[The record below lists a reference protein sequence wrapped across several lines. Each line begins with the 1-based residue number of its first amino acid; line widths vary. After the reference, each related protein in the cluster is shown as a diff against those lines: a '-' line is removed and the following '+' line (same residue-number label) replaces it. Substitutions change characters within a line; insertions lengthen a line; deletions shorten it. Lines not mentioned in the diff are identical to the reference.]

1 MAPAPAVDAEGE
13 CGRGKSHNTLKP
25 DGVRVAAASTTL
37 DSSDSHGPA
46 ADVQGGGGSGE
57 RFDSSDGEGRA
68 TDVQGR
74 SSAGESLV
82 VKSEHAC
89 AADDPVGDG
98 ALLAPANKPTGAD
111 PLAVASSS
119 HDIDAASADPA
130 NDEEDGDTTECS
142 SSFGNSC
149 CETDDEADH
158 GGSEVDS
165 PFSENADGVQ
175 ALIRPR
181 KKKVTAEWRSAV
193 RPMMWRCQWL
203 ELRMKDLLSQVSK
216 YDRELALINKGKE
229 LQQAVNMTNGSRSES
244 AQSSKGRENSCM
256 ERRKR
261 RRLEETMNTSL
272 YIKKHEIL
280 SYFFDKQN
288 KGAETDGILI
298 DDDSSGPVGNDVKG
312 GIHTVGLLEPKEYD
326 MVAEQLTLQ
335 KFLLTIDGIRSQVL
349 RLQDRLSKVRSKQ
362 ENMVSLVDHAH
373 IKVSE
378 KRLRTQKRSFSYKK
392 DRYSKSKKKKN
403 LNILSKEEDKPAHA
417 VISTLSKRAPD
428 CQTEVTMYSSEEKS
442 GERCQSHKKAITVDL
457 LLPNGH
463 MGDLCKDNDDVLI
476 DNQAANE
483 GYQPFEN
490 AKQPMDKSLELTE
503 KVCETANLRVG
514 SNSSPVEVTSTS
526 APFRVENASVSL
538 EARSTPGQVV
548 KQEPVFEKPPA
559 LKHVYSGKRR
569 RKLKMKEGS
578 GPVSGFKTQSK
589 EASKTPATKKK
600 TESTSPAAKKL
611 KIEETTAPDEGKKA
625 VKTHSTGKKRKAGKS
640 CSSTKKQEAEN
651 SSCVARKDIS
661 ESTPSKPRIEKAVLV
676 AVNSRR
682 SQRVRKPKIY

>member
-13 CGRGKSHNTLKP
+13 CGGGKSHNTLKP

-57 RFDSSDGEGRA
+57 RLDSSDGEGRA

-89 AADDPVGDG
+89 AGDDPVGDG
-98 ALLAPANKPTGAD
+98 ALLAPANKPAGAD

-175 ALIRPR
+175 ASIRPR

-229 LQQAVNMTNGSRSES
+229 LPQAVNMTNGSRSES
-244 AQSSKGRENSCM
+244 AQPSKGRENSCM

-261 RRLEETMNTSL
+261 RRLEETVNTPL

-335 KFLLTIDGIRSQVL
+335 KFLLTIDGIQSQVL
-349 RLQDRLSKVRSKQ
+349 RLQDRLSKAHSKQ

-378 KRLRTQKRSFSYKK
+378 RRLRTQKRSFSYKK

-428 CQTEVTMYSSEEKS
+428 CQTEVAMYSSEEKS

-490 AKQPMDKSLELTE
+490 AKQSMDKSLELTE
-503 KVCETANLRVG
+503 KVCETANLRAG
-514 SNSSPVEVTSTS
+514 SNSSPVEVSSTS

-538 EARSTPGQVV
+538 EIRSTPGQVV

-569 RKLKMKEGS
+569 RKLKMEGR
-578 GPVSGFKTQSK
+578 GPASGFKTQSK

-600 TESTSPAAKKL
+600 TESTSPAAKKP
-611 KIEETTAPDEGKKA
+611 KIVETTAPDEGKKA

-640 CSSTKKQEAEN
+640 FSSTKKQEAEN
-651 SSCVARKDIS
+651 SSCAARKEIS

>member
-1 MAPAPAVDAEGE
+1 
-13 CGRGKSHNTLKP
+13 
-25 DGVRVAAASTTL
+25 
-37 DSSDSHGPA
+37 
-46 ADVQGGGGSGE
+46 
-57 RFDSSDGEGRA
+57 
-68 TDVQGR
+68 
-74 SSAGESLV
+74 
-82 VKSEHAC
+82 
-89 AADDPVGDG
+89 
-98 ALLAPANKPTGAD
+98 
-111 PLAVASSS
+111 
-119 HDIDAASADPA
+119 
-130 NDEEDGDTTECS
+130 
-142 SSFGNSC
+142 
-149 CETDDEADH
+149 
-158 GGSEVDS
+158 
-165 PFSENADGVQ
+165 
-175 ALIRPR
+175 
-181 KKKVTAEWRSAV
+181 
-193 RPMMWRCQWL
+193 
-203 ELRMKDLLSQVSK
+203 
-216 YDRELALINKGKE
+216 
-229 LQQAVNMTNGSRSES
+229 
-244 AQSSKGRENSCM
+244 
-256 ERRKR
+256 
-261 RRLEETMNTSL
+261 
-272 YIKKHEIL
+272 
-280 SYFFDKQN
+280 
-288 KGAETDGILI
+288 
-298 DDDSSGPVGNDVKG
+298 
-312 GIHTVGLLEPKEYD
+312 

-578 GPVSGFKTQSK
+578 GPVSGLTQSK

-640 CSSTKKQEAEN
+640 CSSTKNQEAEN
-651 SSCVARKDIS
+651 SSCAARKDIS

>member
-13 CGRGKSHNTLKP
+13 CGGGKSHNTLKP

-57 RFDSSDGEGRA
+57 RLDSSDGEGRA

-74 SSAGESLV
+74 SSAGESLM

-244 AQSSKGRENSCM
+244 VQSSKGRENSCM

-261 RRLEETMNTSL
+261 RRLEETVNTSL

-298 DDDSSGPVGNDVKG
+298 DDDSSGPGM
-312 GIHTVGLLEPKEYD
+312 Y
-326 MVAEQLTLQ
+326 MV
-335 KFLLTIDGIRSQVL
+335 VCP
-349 RLQDRLSKVRSKQ
+349 
-362 ENMVSLVDHAH
+362 LV
-373 IKVSE
+373 
-378 KRLRTQKRSFSYKK
+378 
-392 DRYSKSKKKKN
+392 
-403 LNILSKEEDKPAHA
+403 
-417 VISTLSKRAPD
+417 
-428 CQTEVTMYSSEEKS
+428 
-442 GERCQSHKKAITVDL
+442 
-457 LLPNGH
+457 
-463 MGDLCKDNDDVLI
+463 
-476 DNQAANE
+476 
-483 GYQPFEN
+483 
-490 AKQPMDKSLELTE
+490 
-503 KVCETANLRVG
+503 
-514 SNSSPVEVTSTS
+514 
-526 APFRVENASVSL
+526 
-538 EARSTPGQVV
+538 
-548 KQEPVFEKPPA
+548 
-559 LKHVYSGKRR
+559 
-569 RKLKMKEGS
+569 
-578 GPVSGFKTQSK
+578 
-589 EASKTPATKKK
+589 
-600 TESTSPAAKKL
+600 
-611 KIEETTAPDEGKKA
+611 
-625 VKTHSTGKKRKAGKS
+625 
-640 CSSTKKQEAEN
+640 
-651 SSCVARKDIS
+651 
-661 ESTPSKPRIEKAVLV
+661 
-676 AVNSRR
+676 
-682 SQRVRKPKIY
+682 

>member
-13 CGRGKSHNTLKP
+13 CGGGKSHNTLKP

-57 RFDSSDGEGRA
+57 RLDSSDGEGRA

-89 AADDPVGDG
+89 AGDDPVGDG
-98 ALLAPANKPTGAD
+98 ALLAPANKPAGAD

-165 PFSENADGVQ
+165 PFSENAD
-175 ALIRPR
+175 
-181 KKKVTAEWRSAV
+181 
-193 RPMMWRCQWL
+193 
-203 ELRMKDLLSQVSK
+203 
-216 YDRELALINKGKE
+216 
-229 LQQAVNMTNGSRSES
+229 
-244 AQSSKGRENSCM
+244 
-256 ERRKR
+256 
-261 RRLEETMNTSL
+261 
-272 YIKKHEIL
+272 
-280 SYFFDKQN
+280 
-288 KGAETDGILI
+288 
-298 DDDSSGPVGNDVKG
+298 VGNDVKG

-335 KFLLTIDGIRSQVL
+335 KFLLTIDGIQSQVL
-349 RLQDRLSKVRSKQ
+349 RLQDRLSKAHSKQ

-378 KRLRTQKRSFSYKK
+378 RRLRTQKRSFSYKK

-428 CQTEVTMYSSEEKS
+428 CQTEVAMYSSEEKS

-490 AKQPMDKSLELTE
+490 AKQSMDKSLELTE
-503 KVCETANLRVG
+503 KVCETANLRAG
-514 SNSSPVEVTSTS
+514 SNSSPVEVSSTS

-538 EARSTPGQVV
+538 EIRSTPGQVV

-569 RKLKMKEGS
+569 RKLKMEGR
-578 GPVSGFKTQSK
+578 GPASGFKTQSK

-600 TESTSPAAKKL
+600 TESTSPAAKKP
-611 KIEETTAPDEGKKA
+611 KIVETTAPDEGKKA

-640 CSSTKKQEAEN
+640 FSSTKKQEAEN
-651 SSCVARKDIS
+651 SSCAARKEIS

>member
-13 CGRGKSHNTLKP
+13 CGGGKSHNTLKP

-57 RFDSSDGEGRA
+57 RLDSSDGEGRA

-244 AQSSKGRENSCM
+244 AESSKGRENSCM

-261 RRLEETMNTSL
+261 RRLEETVNTSL

-651 SSCVARKDIS
+651 SSCAARKDIS

>member
-1 MAPAPAVDAEGE
+1 MR
-13 CGRGKSHNTLKP
+13 RGSSHNTLKP

-57 RFDSSDGEGRA
+57 RLDSSDGEGRA

-261 RRLEETMNTSL
+261 RRLEETVNTSL

-640 CSSTKKQEAEN
+640 CSSTKKQEAGN
-651 SSCVARKDIS
+651 SSCAARKDIS

>member
-13 CGRGKSHNTLKP
+13 CGGGKSHNTLKP

-57 RFDSSDGEGRA
+57 RLDSSDGEGRA

-261 RRLEETMNTSL
+261 RRLEETVNTSL

-600 TESTSPAAKKL
+600 TESTSPAAKML

-640 CSSTKKQEAEN
+640 SFLAAQDEAEN
-651 SSCVARKDIS
+651 SSCAARKDIS

>member
-13 CGRGKSHNTLKP
+13 CGGGKSHNTLKP

-57 RFDSSDGEGRA
+57 RLDSSDGEGRA

-89 AADDPVGDG
+89 AGDDPVGDG
-98 ALLAPANKPTGAD
+98 ALLAPANKPAGAD

-175 ALIRPR
+175 ASIRPR

-229 LQQAVNMTNGSRSES
+229 LPQAVNMTNGSRSES
-244 AQSSKGRENSCM
+244 AQPSKGRENSCM

-261 RRLEETMNTSL
+261 RRLEETVNTPL

-335 KFLLTIDGIRSQVL
+335 KFLLTIDGIQSQVL
-349 RLQDRLSKVRSKQ
+349 RLQDRLSKAHSKQ

-378 KRLRTQKRSFSYKK
+378 RRLRTQKRSFSYKK

-428 CQTEVTMYSSEEKS
+428 CQTEVAMYSSEEKS

-490 AKQPMDKSLELTE
+490 AKQ
-503 KVCETANLRVG
+503 
-514 SNSSPVEVTSTS
+514 
-526 APFRVENASVSL
+526 
-538 EARSTPGQVV
+538 STPGQVV

-569 RKLKMKEGS
+569 RKLKMEGR
-578 GPVSGFKTQSK
+578 GPASGFKTQSK

-600 TESTSPAAKKL
+600 TESTSPAAKKP
-611 KIEETTAPDEGKKA
+611 KIVETTAPDEGKKA

-640 CSSTKKQEAEN
+640 FSSTKKQEAEN
-651 SSCVARKDIS
+651 SSCAARKEIS